1 MYGNWFPARKLMYYA
16 YEKCY
21 ALKMRY
27 LLKNCSNINEVGAE
41 SNTVNCSLY
50 YPYFL
55 ENFREE
61 LTML

>member
-1 MYGNWFPARKLMYYA
+1 MYYA

-21 ALKMRY
+21 ALKMCY
-27 LLKNCSNINEVGAE
+27 LLKHCITINDVGAE

-50 YPYFL
+50 YSYFL